1 MARTDGYEYKPHTN
15 AEARKR
21 SAVSLVKLLLQK
33 NVDIL
38 PEHREEC
45 LNIALWKITEAES
58 THKHRTRFCSAAALT
73 APKDELRHDH
83 VFQRAVMVKELI
95 SCQPE
100 QVDLIL
106 GRAVA
111 CTITKQEHVTLNK
124 HKQLDGW
131 DRYKTA
137 NISVIDTISGDYM
150 IPGEA
155 IPLA

>member
-1 MARTDGYEYKPHTN
+1 MVRTDGYEYKLHAN

-21 SAVSLVKLLLQK
+21 SAISLVKLLLQK

-58 THKHRTRFCSAAALT
+58 AHKHRTRFCSEAALT
-73 APKDELRHDH
+73 ATREDLRHDH

-95 SCQPE
+95 SCHPD
-100 QVDLIL
+100 QVDEIL
-106 GRAVA
+106 AKAVA
-111 CTITKQEHVTLNK
+111 CTITKQEHIILNK
-124 HKQLDGW
+124 HKRFDGW
-131 DRYKTA
+131 DRYKNA
-137 NISVIDTISGDYM
+137 NIRVIDTKTNDYT

-155 IPLA
+155 IPLG